1 MKCLHNDLW
10 LSTHDLNCK
19 SATATFCFRFWHMLS
34 LARAKWF
41 SLFGIERWT
50 GVPSLKSACSQF
62 EGEVTRHARPE
73 DEFPQTVSGNWVSG
87 ELQQTSPRNR
97 VHISLV

>member
-34 LARAKWF
+34 LAGRSGF
-41 SLFGIERWT
+41 L
-50 GVPSLKSACSQF
+50 CSVSNV
-62 EGEVTRHARPE
+62 GL
-73 DEFPQTVSGNWVSG
+73 EF
-87 ELQQTSPRNR
+87 L
-97 VHISLV
+97 L